1 MNQSEKEMLRKDLKR
16 KRLDLDVS
24 TVGQNSM
31 LIQKNLVGF
40 LGENKTVYKKIMI
53 YISILKEPILEE
65 LYELWLKDGINLY
78 APVVESETEMSVSPY
93 KGKKNIRPGRL
104 NTLEPIEKALPAVTE
119 FDLILVPGI
128 AFDNS
133 GNRMGLG
140 RGFYDRFLP
149 KTRGLR
155 LGICFDFQLLESIPH
170 DSKDI
175 GVEAIVTESR
185 FLSCSKQN
193 GKPRIE

>member
-1 MNQSEKEMLRKDLKR
+1 MNQSEKEILRKDLKR
-16 KRLDLDVS
+16 KRFDLGDS
-24 TVGQNSM
+24 TVRQNSI
-31 LIQKNLVGF
+31 LIQKNLLGF
-40 LGENKTVYKKIMI
+40 LGEKKTVYKKIMI
-53 YISILKEPILEE
+53 YISILNEPVLED
-65 LYELWLKDGINLY
+65 LYELWLKDGLNLY

-140 RGFYDRFLP
+140 RGFYDRFLANA
-149 KTRGLR
+149 RGFK
-155 LGICFDFQLLESIPH
+155 LGICHDFQLLESIPH
-170 DSKDI
+170 TTSDI
-175 GVEAIVTESR
+175 AVDGIVTESR
-185 FLSCSKQN
+185 FLSCSN
-193 GKPRIE
+193 